1 MIEFPEDPVMEPQIY
16 LETGEAA
23 NASCA
28 VTGVF
33 PAARFELAL
42 AGRPLPLA
50 ISHDGHRASAELA
63 PSRAGTFALVC
74 TVSVGPARRRAE
86 ATVHVYRE

>member
-1 MIEFPEDPVMEPQIY
+1 MEPQIY

-33 PAARFELAL
+33 PVPHFELAL
-42 AGRPLPLA
+42 ANRSLPLA
-50 ISHDGHRASAELA
+50 ISRDGHRATAELA
-63 PSRAGTFALVC
+63 PTQAGTFALVC
-74 TVSVGPARRRAE
+74 TVTVGPVQRRTE